1 MRILLLAHPE
11 DAIDRLNTVI
21 SREEGHNDLVL
32 VVGPFGDD
40 ATEIIQA
47 LSKDSGLVKA
57 VPAPSD
63 SQETMKQLS
72 QERMLLHTQTIS
84 MGGLDVIGLGSID
97 SPQMDVGAEMT
108 DTEDAAL
115 KRIST
120 ALLDR
125 TDADRTLFL
134 TYRNPEE
141 FGTDTSETV
150 TRLRR
155 VDGVEAIISGQ
166 TVRQDA
172 AELDG
177 CQVINPGDLR
187 EGEYAVLE
195 TDTMETELM
204 SL

>member
-11 DAIDRLNTVI
+11 DATEKINNII

-40 ATEIIQA
+40 TTEIIQA
-47 LSKDSGLVKA
+47 LSKDSALVKA
-57 VPAPSD
+57 VPAPGD

-97 SPQMDVGAEMT
+97 GPQMDVETKVTAAE
-108 DTEDAAL
+108 DDDLE
-115 KRIST
+115 RIST
-120 ALLDR
+120 ALMER

-134 TYRNPEE
+134 TYRNPKE
-141 FGTDTSETV
+141 FGSDTSETI
-150 TRLRR
+150 TQLRG
-155 VDGVEAIISGQ
+155 VDGIAGIISGQ

-195 TDTMETELM
+195 TDDMSTELC